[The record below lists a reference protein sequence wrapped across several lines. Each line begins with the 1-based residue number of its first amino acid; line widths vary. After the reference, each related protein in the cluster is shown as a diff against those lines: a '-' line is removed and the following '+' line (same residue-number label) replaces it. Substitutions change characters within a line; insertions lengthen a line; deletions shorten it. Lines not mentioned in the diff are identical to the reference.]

1 MKSVLS
7 VICQGKILHPR
18 FYYDF
23 FYLQIRL
30 KLLYI
35 IVAAFNATYI
45 FRLNSLN
52 VCTSRLQPRA
62 TPEQRNCNGYR
73 VLNTVFVPQTP
84 AFPTKGQAARIKVF
98 LK

>member
-1 MKSVLS
+1 M
-7 VICQGKILHPR
+7 I
-18 FYYDF
+18 F

-35 IVAAFNATYI
+35 TVAAFNATYI

-52 VCTSRLQPRA
+52 VCTTGSGLQPRA

-73 VLNTVFVPQTP
+73 VLSTEFVPQTP
-84 AFPTKGQAARIKVF
+84 AFPIKGQAAPIKVF

>member
-7 VICQGKILHPR
+7 LICPEKYIILD
-18 FYYDF
+18 FSMIF

-35 IVAAFNATYI
+35 TVAAFNATYI
-45 FRLNSLN
+45 CRLNSLN

-62 TPEQRNCNGYR
+62 TTEQRNCHGYR
-73 VLNTVFVPQTP
+73 VLSTVFLPQP
-84 AFPTKGQAARIKVF
+84 QPS
-98 LK
+98 L